1 MRGFYGTTKGLNPLL
16 LGLGLSCLI
25 GISKYTMVESL
36 TELASNKPH
45 LLEDMH
51 SQNSLLPL
59 NKQCRSPK
67 REDREA
73 IKEMSL
79 P

>member
-1 MRGFYGTTKGLNPLL
+1 MRGFDGRTKGLDPLL

-25 GISKYTMVESL
+25 GLSKDTMVESL

-51 SQNSLLPL
+51 SQNNLLSL
-59 NKQCRSPK
+59 NK
-67 REDREA
+67 
-73 IKEMSL
+73 
-79 P
+79 